1 MATAMTRQAFV
12 PDTTS
17 LILRTHVTR
26 HETMADTVT
35 EQAHAGIHALQTYE
49 PGKPIADL
57 KRELGLDSIIKLASN
72 ENPLGTAPAAL
83 AALADFDG
91 VLYRYPDGSGF
102 EVKTRIAARHGVD
115 TARIT
120 LGNGSDD
127 ILELTARV
135 FLGPGK
141 NAVVS
146 QHAFAVYPIVTR
158 AVNAEVREVAALGSS
173 ADMPLGHDVNGLL
186 TAIDDDTGVV
196 FMASPNNPTGTWL
209 SNSELEGFLERVPSS
224 TIVVLDQAYI
234 EYQTAEP
241 GPDVVALLERFP
253 NLIVTRTFSKIFGM
267 AALRFGYGL
276 SSVEVADYL
285 NRVRAPFNVN
295 TLSMHCAA
303 AAIEDEEFI
312 DRSMATN
319 DAERAALTGELQARG
334 MSCLPSQANFV
345 TFDCGREARPVFEAL
360 LRQGVI
366 VRALAGY
373 GLPHYLRVT
382 VGQSHEN
389 QRFLAALDTVLG

>member
-1 MATAMTRQAFV
+1 MSKT
-12 PDTTS
+12 
-17 LILRTHVTR
+17 I
-26 HETMADTVT
+26 T
-35 EQAHAGIHALQTYE
+35 EQAHAGIHALHTYE

-72 ENPLGTAPAAL
+72 ENPLGTAPAAS
-83 AALADFDG
+83 AALASFDG
-91 VLYRYPDGSGF
+91 TLYRYPDGGGVL
-102 EVKTRIAARHGVD
+102 VKARVAARHGVD
-115 TARIT
+115 VARIT

-141 NAVVS
+141 NAVIS
-146 QHAFAVYPIVTR
+146 QHAFAVYPIVSR
-158 AVNAEVREVAALGSS
+158 AVNAEVREVAALDAD
-173 ADMPLGHDVNGLL
+173 ADMPLGHDLDGMQA
-186 TAIDDDTGVV
+186 AIDDNTGVV

-209 SNSELEGFLERVPSS
+209 SNAALEAFLEQVPSS

-234 EYQTAEP
+234 EYQTTEP
-241 GPDVVALLERFP
+241 GPDVAAWLDRFP

-276 SSVEVADYL
+276 SSLEIADYL

-303 AAIEDEEFI
+303 AAIEDHEFI
-312 DRSMATN
+312 ERSITSN
-319 DAERAALTGELQARG
+319 DAERAALQHELETRG
-334 MSCLPSQANFV
+334 LACLPSQANFI
-345 TFDCGREARPVFEAL
+345 TFDCAREGKPVFEAL
-360 LRQGVI
+360 LREGVI

-373 GLPHYLRVT
+373 GLPQHLRVT
-382 VGQSHEN
+382 VGQPQEN
-389 QRFLAALDTVLG
+389 QRFLAALDKVLD

>member
-1 MATAMTRQAFV
+1 MSST
-12 PDTTS
+12 
-17 LILRTHVTR
+17 I
-26 HETMADTVT
+26 T
-35 EQAHAGIHALQTYE
+35 EQAHAGIHALHTYE

-83 AALADFDG
+83 AALASFDG
-91 VLYRYPDGSGF
+91 ALYRYPDGGGF
-102 EVKTRIAARHGVD
+102 EAKARIAERHGIDVS
-115 TARIT
+115 RIT

-146 QHAFAVYPIVTR
+146 QHAFAVYPIVSR
-158 AVNAEVREVAALGSS
+158 AVNADVREVSALGIS
-173 ADMPLGHDVNGLL
+173 ADMPRGHDLDGLL
-186 TAIDDDTGVV
+186 AAIDEHTGVV

-209 SNSELEGFLERVPSS
+209 SNAALTGFLEQVPAS

-234 EYQTAEP
+234 EYQTVEP
-241 GPDVVALLERFP
+241 GPDVLALLGRFP

-276 SSVEVADYL
+276 SSAEVADYL

-303 AAIEDEEFI
+303 AAIEDHEFI
-312 DRSMATN
+312 ERSIASN
-319 DAERAALTGELQARG
+319 DVERAALTRELEARG
-334 MSCLPSQANFV
+334 LACLPSQANFI
-345 TFDCGREARPVFEAL
+345 TFDCAREAKPVFEAL
-360 LRQGVI
+360 LHEGVI

-373 GLPHYLRVT
+373 DLPHHLRVT
-382 VGQSHEN
+382 VGQAHEN
-389 QRFLAALDTVLG
+389 QRFLAAFDKVFG